1 MDSEGTTGI
10 FRYVSHSPPQC
21 PRMHRLFLI
30 QELLCIICEH
40 VRNDNAGSIAA
51 GRTLASLA
59 RTSKVFHHVATSAL
73 WSRLD
78 GLTPLLRP
86 LASDLTFT
94 AENAA
99 RPQPVLMLRRP
110 LKMAE
115 WDILRGLARRV
126 EHLCVH
132 DPARPVDVSI
142 VLSLCHPPTNSP
154 LFPNLKSILWNDERA
169 ETFSFIR
176 TLSGPTVT
184 SLAITITNDSRKW
197 HIPEFGILASLPC
210 ICPNVTEVTLPTK
223 AFGNTFPS
231 LSETLCAWNNLKE
244 INCGAIESTA
254 LVHLAKQ
261 PALRKLSFNL
271 NNVGLRLDSSLPSG
285 AFSCVR
291 DFQIHAANMSFLD
304 AFINKLGGSPTS
316 MHVLVDTNPPPTS
329 ITALVTALRRFSSTH
344 LQDLSLRLMTPP
356 SPRVMP
362 VHPLHLLAHPQP
374 SANVGTLTYMAPSA
388 NIMGYPISAGYQPP
402 PALNGPHIVSLGG
415 VSASGFSGSPPTCHT
430 LTLGDFI
437 PLTCFESLGRID
449 ISINHSIHLDDDDL
463 RSLVSA
469 WPRLYSFS
477 LNDTA
482 GWRVKSGIT
491 QIGLIAMLDCCPDL
505 QKLCIALN
513 TDAFIEVPSDR
524 EGIEN
529 TAVRTLGL
537 ADSLIEARATVAVAA
552 FLSDIF
558 PNLTTIVA
566 WDSVVMSRRLNAGIY
581 AERWIHVSEQVHGMN
596 KVRAQERKWWLSDD
610 DGESEACAISQV

>member
-1 MDSEGTTGI
+1 MS
-10 FRYVSHSPPQC
+10 
-21 PRMHRLFLI
+21 
-30 QELLCIICEH
+30 
-40 VRNDNAGSIAA
+40 
-51 GRTLASLA
+51 
-59 RTSKVFHHVATSAL
+59 
-73 WSRLD
+73 
-78 GLTPLLRP
+78 
-86 LASDLTFT
+86 
-94 AENAA
+94 
-99 RPQPVLMLRRP
+99 MLRRP
-110 LKMAE
+110 LNIADWE
-115 WDILRGLARRV
+115 TLRGLARRV

-154 LFPNLKSILWNDERA
+154 LFPNLKSIHWNDERT

-184 SLAITITNDSRKW
+184 SLVISITNDSRKW
-197 HIPEFGILASLPC
+197 HIPELGILASLPYV
-210 ICPNVTEVTLPTK
+210 CPNVTEVTLPT
-223 AFGNTFPS
+223 NTFCKDFPS
-231 LSETLCAWNNLKE
+231 LSEALCAWNNLKE
-244 INCGAIESTA
+244 IRCGAIEGIA
-254 LVHLAKQ
+254 LAHLAKQ
-261 PALRKLSFNL
+261 PALRKLSFNIL
-271 NNVGLRLDSSLPSG
+271 NNAGLASYLPSG

-291 DFQIHAANMSFLD
+291 DFEIHVANMSFLD
-304 AFINKLGGSPTS
+304 AFINRLGGSPAS
-316 MHVLVDTNPPPTS
+316 MHVQVDTNPPPTS
-329 ITALVTALRRFSSTH
+329 ITSLFTTLRRFTSTQ

-362 VHPLHLLAHPQP
+362 VHPPQVVAHPQP
-374 SANVGTLTYMAPSA
+374 AAYAYVVGGGGGWIPPPINMV
-388 NIMGYPISAGYQPP
+388 GYPITLGNQPPLAPNGFHTLPLGNISTGGPP
-402 PALNGPHIVSLGG
+402 PA
-415 VSASGFSGSPPTCHT
+415 CHT
-430 LTLGDFI
+430 LTLRDFM
-437 PLTCFESLGRID
+437 PLTCFKSLGRID
-449 ISINHSIHLDDDDL
+449 ISVNHSIHLDDNDL

-469 WPRLYSFS
+469 WPHLYSLS

-529 TAVRTLGL
+529 TALRTLGL

-558 PNLTTIVA
+558 PNLTNIVA

-581 AERWIHVSEQVHGMN
+581 AERWMHVSAQVHGMN

-610 DGESEACAISQV
+610 DDESEACAISQV

>member
-1 MDSEGTTGI
+1 MDSEGAAGI
-10 FRYVSHSPPQC
+10 FQCVSHLPPQHA
-21 PRMHRLFLI
+21 RMHRLFLI

-40 VRNDNAGSIAA
+40 VRNDNAGRIAA

-99 RPQPVLMLRRP
+99 RPQPVLTLRRP

-115 WDILRGLARRV
+115 WEILRGLARRV

-142 VLSLCHPPTNSP
+142 ILSLCHPPTNSP

-169 ETFSFIR
+169 ETFAFIR

-197 HIPEFGILASLPC
+197 HIPEFGILASLPYV
-210 ICPNVTEVTLPTK
+210 CPNVTEVTLPTN
-223 AFGNTFPS
+223 AFGNDFPS
-231 LSETLCAWNNLKE
+231 LSEALCAWNNLTE
-244 INCGAIESTA
+244 IKCGAIEGTA
-254 LVHLAKQ
+254 LAHLARQ

-304 AFINKLGGSPTS
+304 SFINKLGGSPTS

-329 ITALVTALRRFSSTH
+329 ISSLVATLRRFSSTH

-374 SANVGTLTYMAPSA
+374 PTNLGTYMAPSV
-388 NIMGYPISAGYQPP
+388 NMIMGYPISAGWQPP
-402 PALNGPHIVSLGG
+402 PNLNGPHVVSLGG
-415 VSASGFSGSPPTCHT
+415 ASTSGSPTCHT

-469 WPRLYSFS
+469 WPHLYSFS

-505 QKLCIALN
+505 QKLCLALN
-513 TDAFIEVPSDR
+513 TDAFIEVSSDR

-581 AERWIHVSEQVHGMN
+581 AERWIHVAEQVHGMN

>member
-1 MDSEGTTGI
+1 MDSERASGI
-10 FRYVSHSPPQC
+10 FQCVTHSPPQHAQL
-21 PRMHRLFLI
+21 HRLFHI

-40 VRNDNAGSIAA
+40 IRNGSSSIAA

-59 RTSKVFHHVATSAL
+59 RTSKVFHHVATSVL
-73 WSRLD
+73 WSRLE

-86 LASDLTFT
+86 FSDLIFT
-94 AENAA
+94 DIAA
-99 RPQPVLMLRRP
+99 RPQPMSMLRRP
-110 LKMAE
+110 LKIADWE
-115 WDILRGLARRV
+115 TLRGLARRV

-154 LFPNLKSILWNDERA
+154 LFPNLKSIHWNDERT

-184 SLAITITNDSRKW
+184 SLVISITNDSRKW
-197 HIPEFGILASLPC
+197 HIPELGILASLPYV
-210 ICPNVTEVTLPTK
+210 CPNVTEVTLPTN
-223 AFGNTFPS
+223 AFCKDFPS
-231 LSETLCAWNNLKE
+231 LSEALCAWNNLKE
-244 INCGAIESTA
+244 IRCGVIEGTA
-254 LVHLAKQ
+254 LAHLAKQ
-261 PALRKLSFNL
+261 PALRKLSFSIL
-271 NNVGLRLDSSLPSG
+271 NNAGLASYLPSG
-285 AFSCVR
+285 AFSRVR
-291 DFQIHAANMSFLD
+291 DFEIHVANMSFLD
-304 AFINKLGGSPTS
+304 TFINRLGGSPAS
-316 MHVLVDTNPPPTS
+316 MHVQVDTNPPPTS
-329 ITALVTALRRFSSTH
+329 ITSLFTTLRRFTSTQ

-362 VHPLHLLAHPQP
+362 VHPLQVVMHPQP
-374 SANVGTLTYMAPSA
+374 AAYVVGGGGGWVPPHINMV
-388 NIMGYPISAGYQPP
+388 GYPITLGNQPPLAPNGFHTLPLGNISTGGPP
-402 PALNGPHIVSLGG
+402 PA
-415 VSASGFSGSPPTCHT
+415 CHT
-430 LTLGDFI
+430 LTLRDFM
-437 PLTCFESLGRID
+437 PLTCFKSLGRID
-449 ISINHSIHLDDDDL
+449 ISVNHSIHLDDNDL

-469 WPRLYSFS
+469 WPHLYSLS

-529 TAVRTLGL
+529 TALRTLGL

-581 AERWIHVSEQVHGMN
+581 AERWMHVSAQVHGMN

-610 DGESEACAISQV
+610 DDESEACAISQA

>member
-1 MDSEGTTGI
+1 MDPDGADGI
-10 FRYVSHSPPQC
+10 SQYMSRSPPQRA
-21 PRMHRLFLI
+21 RMHRLFLI

-40 VRNDNAGSIAA
+40 VRNDHTGNIVA

-59 RTSKVFHHVATSAL
+59 RTSKVFHHVATSTL
-73 WSRLD
+73 WSRLE
-78 GLTPLLRP
+78 GLAPLLRP

-94 AENAA
+94 AETTA
-99 RPQPVLMLRRP
+99 RPPSMLMLRRP
-110 LKMAE
+110 LKLAE
-115 WDILRGLARRV
+115 WEILRGLARRV
-126 EHLCVH
+126 EHLSVH

-142 VLSLCHPPTNSP
+142 VLSLCHPPANSL
-154 LFPNLKSILWNDERA
+154 LFPHLKSILWNDERA

-197 HIPEFGILASLPC
+197 YIPELGILASLPYV
-210 ICPNVTEVTLPTK
+210 CPNVTEVTLPTN
-223 AFGNTFPS
+223 AFCNAFPFI
-231 LSETLCAWNNLKE
+231 SEALCAWNNLKE
-244 INCGAIESTA
+244 IKCGAIEGTA
-254 LVHLAKQ
+254 LAHLAKQ
-261 PALRKLSFNL
+261 PALRKLSFTML
-271 NNVGLRLDSSLPSG
+271 NNAGLGLESSLPSG

-291 DFQIHAANMSFLD
+291 DFDIHAANMSFLD
-304 AFINKLGGSPTS
+304 AFINRLGGSPAS

-329 ITALVTALRRFSSTH
+329 ITSLFTTLRRFSSTH

-362 VHPLHLLAHPQP
+362 VHPLHLLAQPQP
-374 SANVGTLTYMAPSA
+374 PA
-388 NIMGYPISAGYQPP
+388 NIGPYMVPPINVMSHPNSLGYQPP
-402 PALNGPHIVSLGG
+402 LALNGFQVLPLGG
-415 VSASGFSGSPPTCHT
+415 VSTSGPPPTCHT
-430 LTLGDFI
+430 LTSRDFM
-437 PLTCFESLGRID
+437 PLTYFESLRRID
-449 ISINHSIHLDDDDL
+449 ISINHSIHLDDDGL

-469 WPRLYSFS
+469 WPHLYSFS

-491 QIGLIAMLDCCPDL
+491 KIGLIAMLDCCPDL

-513 TDAFIEVPSDR
+513 TDAFLEVPSDR

-581 AERWIHVSEQVHGMN
+581 AERWMHVSEQVHGMN
-596 KVRAQERKWWLSDD
+596 KVREQERRWWLSDD
-610 DGESEACAISQV
+610 DGASEACAISQV

>member
-1 MDSEGTTGI
+1 M
-10 FRYVSHSPPQC
+10 Q
-21 PRMHRLFLI
+21 
-30 QELLCIICEH
+30 
-40 VRNDNAGSIAA
+40 AG
-51 GRTLASLA
+51 L
-59 RTSKVFHHVATSAL
+59 
-73 WSRLD
+73 
-78 GLTPLLRP
+78 
-86 LASDLTFT
+86 
-94 AENAA
+94 
-99 RPQPVLMLRRP
+99 QPMSMLRRP

-115 WDILRGLARRV
+115 WGILRGLARRV

-154 LFPNLKSILWNDERA
+154 LFPSLKSINWNDERT

-176 TLSGPTVT
+176 TLAGPTVT
-184 SLAITITNDSRKW
+184 SLVISITNDSRKW
-197 HIPEFGILASLPC
+197 HIPELGILASLPYV
-210 ICPNVTEVTLPTK
+210 CPNVTEVTLPTN
-223 AFGNTFPS
+223 AFCKDFPSLS

-244 INCGAIESTA
+244 IRCGVIEGTA
-254 LVHLAKQ
+254 LAHLAKQ
-261 PALRKLSFNL
+261 PALRKLSFNML
-271 NNVGLRLDSSLPSG
+271 NVGLASSLPSG

-291 DFQIHAANMSFLD
+291 DFEIHVANMSFLD
-304 AFINKLGGSPTS
+304 TFINRLGGSPAS
-316 MHVLVDTNPPPTS
+316 MHVQVNINPPPTS
-329 ITALVTALRRFSSTH
+329 ITSLFTTLRRFTSTQ
-344 LQDLSLRLMTPP
+344 LQDLSLRLIIPP
-356 SPRVMP
+356 GPRVMP
-362 VHPLHLLAHPQP
+362 VHPLQVVAHPQP
-374 SANVGTLTYMAPSA
+374 PANVGGWIPPPINMIS
-388 NIMGYPISAGYQPP
+388 YPVALGNYPPLPTNGFHSFPLGSISTGVPP
-402 PALNGPHIVSLGG
+402 PA
-415 VSASGFSGSPPTCHT
+415 CHT
-430 LTLGDFI
+430 LTLRDFM
-437 PLTCFESLGRID
+437 PLTCFKSLGRID
-449 ISINHSIHLDDDDL
+449 ISVNHSIHLDDNDL

-469 WPRLYSFS
+469 WPHLYSLS

-529 TAVRTLGL
+529 TALRTLGL

-566 WDSVVMSRRLNAGIY
+566 WDSVVMSRRHNAGIY
-581 AERWIHVSEQVHGMN
+581 ADRWMQVSAQVHGMN

-610 DGESEACAISQV
+610 DDESETCAISQV

>member
-1 MDSEGTTGI
+1 MDSDGAGGL
-10 FRYVSHSPPQC
+10 FQYVSHSPPQC
-21 PRMHRLFLI
+21 
-30 QELLCIICEH
+30 
-40 VRNDNAGSIAA
+40 SIAA

-59 RTSKVFHHVATSAL
+59 RTSKVFHHVATRAL

-86 LASDLTFT
+86 LASDLILIPET
-94 AENAA
+94 A
-99 RPQPVLMLRRP
+99 RPQPVSTIRRP

-115 WDILRGLARRV
+115 WEILRGLARRV

-169 ETFSFIR
+169 ETFPFIR

-184 SLAITITNDSRKW
+184 SLAITITNNSRKW
-197 HIPEFGILASLPC
+197 HIPELSIFASLPY
-210 ICPNVTEVTLPTK
+210 ICPNVTEVTLPTD
-223 AFGNTFPS
+223 AFPS
-231 LSETLCAWNNLKE
+231 LSEALCAWNNLEE
-244 INCGAIESTA
+244 IKCGVIEGNA
-254 LVHLAKQ
+254 LTHLARQ
-261 PALRKLSFNL
+261 SALRKLSFNIKL
-271 NNVGLRLDSSLPSG
+271 GLGLDSSLPSG

-291 DFQIHAANMSFLD
+291 DFEIHATNMSFLD
-304 AFINKLGGSPTS
+304 PFFNRLGGSPAS

-329 ITALVTALRRFSSTH
+329 ITSLFTTLRRFSSTR
-344 LQDLSLRLMTPP
+344 LQDLSLRLRTPP
-356 SPRVMP
+356 SPRVLP
-362 VHPLHLLAHPQP
+362 PHPLHPFTFPQP
-374 SANVGTLTYMAPSA
+374 TANVGPYMAPPTNMIS
-388 NIMGYPISAGYQPP
+388 YPISVGYQPP
-402 PALNGPHIVSLGG
+402 LAQNGFHVLP
-415 VSASGFSGSPPTCHT
+415 SGSVSTSGLTCHT
-430 LTLGDFI
+430 LTLRDFM

-449 ISINHSIHLDDDDL
+449 IDINHSIHLDDDGL

-469 WPRLYSFS
+469 WPHLYSFS

-482 GWRVKSGIT
+482 GWRTKSGIT
-491 QIGLIAMLDCCPDL
+491 QIGLIAMLDCCPEL

-529 TAVRTLGL
+529 TAMRTLGL

-566 WDSVVMSRRLNAGIY
+566 WDSIVMSRRLNAGMY
-581 AERWIHVSEQVHGMN
+581 AERWMHVSEQVHGMN
-596 KVRAQERKWWLSDD
+596 KVRVQERKWWLSDD

>member
-1 MDSEGTTGI
+1 
-10 FRYVSHSPPQC
+10 
-21 PRMHRLFLI
+21 
-30 QELLCIICEH
+30 
-40 VRNDNAGSIAA
+40 
-51 GRTLASLA
+51 
-59 RTSKVFHHVATSAL
+59 
-73 WSRLD
+73 
-78 GLTPLLRP
+78 
-86 LASDLTFT
+86 
-94 AENAA
+94 
-99 RPQPVLMLRRP
+99 
-110 LKMAE
+110 MAE
-115 WDILRGLARRV
+115 WEILRGLARRV

-132 DPARPVDVSI
+132 DPTRPVDVSI

-154 LFPNLKSILWNDERA
+154 LFPNLKSIHWNDERN

-184 SLAITITNDSRKW
+184 SLVISITNDSRKW
-197 HIPEFGILASLPC
+197 HVPELSILASLPYV
-210 ICPNVTEVTLPTK
+210 CPNVTEVTLPTN
-223 AFGNTFPS
+223 AFCNDSPS
-231 LSETLCAWNNLKE
+231 LSEALCAWNNLKV
-244 INCGAIESTA
+244 IKCGAIEGTA
-254 LVHLAKQ
+254 LAHLAKQ
-261 PALRKLSFNL
+261 PALRKLSFNMP
-271 NNVGLRLDSSLPSG
+271 NKAGLDLSLPSG

-291 DFQIHAANMSFLD
+291 DFEIHVTNMSFLD
-304 AFINKLGGSPTS
+304 AFISRLGGSPAS
-316 MHVLVDTNPPPTS
+316 IHVLVGTNPPPTS
-329 ITALVTALRRFSSTH
+329 ITSFFTTLRRFSGTH

-374 SANVGTLTYMAPSA
+374 PVGAYMAPSI
-388 NIMGYPISAGYQPP
+388 NMMGYPITSGYQLPP
-402 PALNGPHIVSLGG
+402 VPNGFHVSPSGG
-415 VSASGFSGSPPTCHT
+415 VSTAGPPPPCHT
-430 LTLGDFI
+430 LTLCDFT
-437 PLTCFESLGRID
+437 PLTRFENLGRID

-469 WPRLYSFS
+469 WPHLYSFS

-491 QIGLIAMLDCCPDL
+491 QIGLITMLDCCPNL

-537 ADSLIEARATVAVAA
+537 ADSLIDARATVAVAA

-581 AERWIHVSEQVHGMN
+581 AERWMHVSEQVHGMN

-610 DGESEACAISQV
+610 DDESGSDSCAISQV

>member
-1 MDSEGTTGI
+1 MDSEGTGGI
-10 FRYVSHSPPQC
+10 FQYVSHSPPQRA
-21 PRMHRLFLI
+21 RMHRLFLI

-40 VRNDNAGSIAA
+40 VQNDHTGSIAA

-59 RTSKVFHHVATSAL
+59 RTSKVFHHVATRVL

-94 AENAA
+94 AETATW
-99 RPQPVLMLRRP
+99 PQPVSKLRRP

-115 WDILRGLARRV
+115 WEVLRGLARRV

-132 DPARPVDVSI
+132 DPARPVDVSV

-154 LFPNLKSILWNDERA
+154 LFPNLKSIIWNDERA

-184 SLAITITNDSRKW
+184 SLAITITNNSRKW
-197 HIPEFGILASLPC
+197 HIPELSILASLPYV
-210 ICPNVTEVTLPTK
+210 CPNVTEVTLPTD
-223 AFGNTFPS
+223 TFPS
-231 LSETLCAWNNLKE
+231 LSEALCAWNKLKE
-244 INCGAIESTA
+244 IKCGAIEGNA
-254 LVHLAKQ
+254 LLHLAKQ
-261 PALRKLSFNL
+261 PALRKLSFNMI
-271 NNVGLRLDSSLPSG
+271 NNAGLGLDSSLPSG

-291 DFQIHAANMSFLD
+291 DFEIHAANMSFLD
-304 AFINKLGGSPTS
+304 PFFNRLGGSPAS

-329 ITALVTALRRFSSTH
+329 ITSLFTALRRFSSTH
-344 LQDLSLRLMTPP
+344 LQDLSLRLKTPP
-356 SPRVMP
+356 SPRVP
-362 VHPLHLLAHPQP
+362 SSHPLQLFGYPQLQ
-374 SANVGTLTYMAPSA
+374 ANVGPYMAPH
-388 NIMGYPISAGYQPP
+388 NINLMGYPISVGYQPP
-402 PALNGPHIVSLGG
+402 LAPNGFHVLPLGG
-415 VSASGFSGSPPTCHT
+415 VSTSGGISTSGLACHT
-430 LTLGDFI
+430 FTLGDFI
-437 PLTCFESLGRID
+437 PLTCFESLSRID
-449 ISINHSIHLDDDDL
+449 IDINHSIHLDDDDL

-469 WPRLYSFS
+469 WPHLYSFS

-482 GWRVKSGIT
+482 GWRTKSGIT
-491 QIGLIAMLDCCPDL
+491 QIGLIAMLDCCPEL

-529 TAVRTLGL
+529 TAMRTIGL
-537 ADSLIEARATVAVAA
+537 ADSLIEACATVAVAA

-566 WDSVVMSRRLNAGIY
+566 WDSVVMSRRLNAGTY
-581 AERWIHVSEQVHGMN
+581 AERWKHVSEQVNGMN
-596 KVRAQERKWWLSDD
+596 KVRAQERKWWLTDD
-610 DGESEACAISQV
+610 EGESEAGDTSQV

>member
-1 MDSEGTTGI
+1 MDSEGAGGI
-10 FRYVSHSPPQC
+10 FQYALHTPPQHA
-21 PRMHRLFLI
+21 RMHRLFLI

-40 VRNDNAGSIAA
+40 VRNDPTGSITA

-86 LASDLTFT
+86 LASDLTFAAADT
-94 AENAA
+94 TA
-99 RPQPVLMLRRP
+99 RPQPALVLQRP
-110 LKMAE
+110 LRIAE
-115 WDILRGLARRV
+115 WEIFRGLARRV

-132 DPARPVDVSI
+132 DPAWPVDVSI
-142 VLSLCHPPTNSP
+142 VLSLCHPPTKSP

-184 SLAITITNDSRKW
+184 SLAISITNDSRKW
-197 HIPEFGILASLPC
+197 HIPELGILASLPYL
-210 ICPNVTEVTLPTK
+210 CPNVTEVTLPTN
-223 AFGNTFPS
+223 AFCTTFS
-231 LSETLCAWNNLKE
+231 SISEALCAWNHLTK
-244 INCGAIESTA
+244 IKCGAIEGAA
-254 LVHLAKQ
+254 LAHLAKQ
-261 PALRKLSFNL
+261 PALRKLSFNML
-271 NNVGLRLDSSLPSG
+271 NNMGLGLDLSLPSG

-291 DFQIHAANMSFLD
+291 DFEIHTANLSFLD
-304 AFINKLGGSPTS
+304 AFLNRLGGSPAS
-316 MHVLVDTNPPPTS
+316 LHVLVDTNPPPTS
-329 ITALVTALRRFSSTH
+329 ITSLFTTLRRFSNTQ
-344 LQDLSLRLMTPP
+344 LRDLSLRLMTPP

-362 VHPLHLLAHPQP
+362 V
-374 SANVGTLTYMAPSA
+374 
-388 NIMGYPISAGYQPP
+388 
-402 PALNGPHIVSLGG
+402 
-415 VSASGFSGSPPTCHT
+415 
-430 LTLGDFI
+430 
-437 PLTCFESLGRID
+437 
-449 ISINHSIHLDDDDL
+449 
-463 RSLVSA
+463 SA
-469 WPRLYSFS
+469 WPHLYSFS

-491 QIGLIAMLDCCPDL
+491 QIGLIAMLDCCPNL

-513 TDAFIEVPSDR
+513 TNAFIEVPSDR

-529 TAVRTLGL
+529 TAVQTLGL

-566 WDSVVMSRRLNAGIY
+566 WDSV
-581 AERWIHVSEQVHGMN
+581 HGMN
-596 KVRAQERKWWLSDD
+596 KVRAQERKWWLSDN
-610 DGESEACAISQV
+610 DGESEACALSQG